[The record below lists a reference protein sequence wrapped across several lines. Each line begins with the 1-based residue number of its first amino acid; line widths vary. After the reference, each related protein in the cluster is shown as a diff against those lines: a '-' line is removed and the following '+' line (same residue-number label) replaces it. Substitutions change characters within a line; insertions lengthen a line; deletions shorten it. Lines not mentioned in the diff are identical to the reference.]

1 MSAKAAYSYD
11 LHGLR
16 LAVTGP
22 EHAADEVHAR
32 LQRLPGRG
40 GAREKA
46 PPDLLF
52 ELRDKAEVAGWR
64 PERSR
69 PVYEPPG
76 GAVLYDEAADRLY
89 VEMGTSLRAI
99 CEPRRGRAR
108 LTWFSQE
115 DGGEEGLWFLSH
127 PLFNLPLMELLKRRG
142 LFSLHAAGLCRNG
155 RALILPGTSG
165 AGKSTLTVALLRSLG
180 AFGFLGDD
188 TLFLARRPGGLRI
201 LAFPDEVDLTD
212 QTAGFFPE
220 LAPLLERPQR
230 DGWRKRQVRAERLY
244 GAEVVWDCAPGLLV
258 FPRVAGR
265 KESTLSPLG
274 KDEAL
279 FELAP
284 NVLLT
289 EPASSQA
296 HLDVLAE
303 LVSASD
309 CYRLET
315 GSDLDGAVRLLREKT

>member
-1 MSAKAAYSYD
+1 MSTRAAYSYD

-22 EHAADEVHAR
+22 EHAADELHAR

-52 ELRDKAEVAGWR
+52 ELQVEGAPGWK
-64 PERSR
+64 PKRSR
-69 PVYEPPG
+69 PVYDPPG

-89 VEMGTSLRAI
+89 IEMGTSLRAI
-99 CEPRRGRAR
+99 CEPGRGRAR
-108 LTWFSQE
+108 LAWASQE

-155 RALILPGTSG
+155 RALVLPGTSG

-180 AFGFLGDD
+180 AGFGFLGDD
-188 TLFLARRPGGLRI
+188 TLFLARRPGGLRL

-220 LAPLLERPQR
+220 LASLLEAPQR
-230 DGWRKRQVRAERLY
+230 DGWRKRQIRAERLY

-258 FPRVAGR
+258 FPRIAGR
-265 KESTLSPLG
+265 QESTLVPIG

-289 EPASSQA
+289 EQASSQA
-296 HLDVLAE
+296 HLDILAE

-315 GSDLDGAVRLLREKT
+315 GWDLGGAVQLLQERV